1 MKPDQLGTGECFGKI
16 ILKTINQACMGRFI
30 LVLKG
35 QKELITEF
43 DESLW
48 SGLTEK
54 IVVKSKEEVKVVF
67 KDGTEITVE

>member
-1 MKPDQLGTGECFGKI
+1 
-16 ILKTINQACMGRFI
+16 MGRFI

-67 KDGTEITVE
+67 KDGTEMTVE